1 MTGRITAAV
10 RKGSPR
16 DAQSLKERAYQI
28 LKEKIITC
36 SFRPGEYIN
45 EAFVSDFLKIGR
57 TPVHQAID
65 RLMQDG
71 LLEVIPRKGVIV
83 RPISLDEIMH
93 IVESRLVNET
103 FCARLAAERAA
114 PQDLAAIER
123 ILVAAARSLPAH
135 DVERM
140 MGFDRDFHL
149 SLGRAS
155 KNPVLAEILG
165 KLHDRS
171 LRFWFISLNA
181 PGHHRAVQQE
191 HDKILAALKARDADL
206 AEDAM
211 REHIE
216 SFRRNLLQRI

>member
-1 MTGRITAAV
+1 
-10 RKGSPR
+10 
-16 DAQSLKERAYQI
+16 
-28 LKEKIITC
+28 
-36 SFRPGEYIN
+36 
-45 EAFVSDFLKIGR
+45 
-57 TPVHQAID
+57 
-65 RLMQDG
+65 
-71 LLEVIPRKGVIV
+71 
-83 RPISLDEIMH
+83 
-93 IVESRLVNET
+93 
-103 FCARLAAERAA
+103 
-114 PQDLAAIER
+114 
-123 ILVAAARSLPAH
+123 
-135 DVERM
+135 M